1 MGGIEGAPGREV
13 GGAPGNFIRGGT
25 PGNDVGGTPANVGTE
40 GKVIVGTPG
49 IVVVCAPV
57 PAKQFAMLGF
67 GTAAASASMG
77 AVVAGG
83 GTGVIAAMLALLKL
97 AGNCVGGGGNSMEV
111 LGKGAIGGGVV
122 ITLAGCDAEVVEVTS
137 SVAVDIL
144 AAIFACNS
152 VIFACEPD
160 DAARAL
166 IAAALAAAI

>member
-1 MGGIEGAPGREV
+1 
-13 GGAPGNFIRGGT
+13 
-25 PGNDVGGTPANVGTE
+25 
-40 GKVIVGTPG
+40 
-49 IVVVCAPV
+49 
-57 PAKQFAMLGF
+57 MLGF

-166 IAAALAAAI
+166 IAAALAAAIWRGWGDVVKADGGGIVPIELELDTVDVAVVSFDELPPATCKYIIVQEID